1 MSFIELR
8 QIDDNDWKGK
18 YQGNYGVYTIKV
30 TLEGKEAVKYSC
42 SCPSG
47 GYPCKHIS
55 YIEEAIEKQ
64 MATNERQNK
73 NKGLRLEDLFKTVSV
88 EKLREFIITQA
99 KYNEELLNAILLEFA
114 ANVESTEDN
123 KYSSIIQKALATVK
137 VGMDDDDYD
146 EGPQNIDVFDQ
157 WFKKAKD
164 YIRQKQYDEAIL
176 ICKACIEEYSRW
188 LENIEEEN
196 SYFSDEYQSIPFD
209 IMGKAV
215 EHLDK
220 ASKEKLFNFC
230 FTELKKEEYE
240 ETGFY
245 HGFLGLFEDL
255 ALTVDPDAFIALQD
269 ELLAD
274 EEDKT
279 SRNAETILRRKIE
292 FYRRLHQPEKAWALL
307 EENMQIV
314 SFRKEVVENCIEKG
328 KFTEAK
334 KIINDF
340 FTEREEKNNPYT
352 GTAWYKLLLEIAEKE
367 KDIPAIRE
375 LSYRFIRER
384 FNGKYYEIYRDTFNS
399 NEWAIEMEK
408 LLFEYD
414 HEKSFRSS
422 VADLLAAEEEK
433 ERLLHYIEKHFS
445 IDRLEAYY
453 KIFVSEFPE
462 RTLEL
467 FRQPLISYAENNIG
481 RSHYLYV
488 ASLLSK
494 MSKIEGGK
502 KMVSELVAGFRIQ
515 YKNRKAMMEILG
527 QF

>member
-114 ANVESTEDN
+114 ANAESTEGN

-137 VGMDDDDYD
+137 VCMDDDYYD

-188 LENIEEEN
+188 LENIGEEN
-196 SYFSDEYQSIPFD
+196 HYFSDEYQSIPFD
-209 IMGKAV
+209 IMGKAAK
-215 EHLDK
+215 HLDETD
-220 ASKEKLFNFC
+220 KEELFNFC
-230 FTELKKEEYE
+230 FLELKKEEYE
-240 ETGFY
+240 KTGFY
-245 HGFLGLFEDL
+245 YSFLGLFESL

-274 EEDKT
+274 EEDKS
-279 SRNAETILRRKIE
+279 SRNVESILRRKVE

-307 EENMQIV
+307 EGNMQIV
-314 SFRKEVVENCIEKG
+314 SFRKEVVENYIEKG

-334 KIINDF
+334 KRINDF
-340 FTEREEKNNPYT
+340 FTEQEEKDNPYT
-352 GTAWYKLLLEIAEKE
+352 GTAWYKLLLQIAEKE
-367 KDIPAIRE
+367 KDIPAVRE
-375 LSYRFIRER
+375 LSYRFIKGH

-399 NEWAIEMEK
+399 DEWAMEMEK
-408 LLFEYD
+408 LLLEYGN
-414 HEKSFRSS
+414 EKSFRSS
-422 VADLLAAEEEK
+422 VADLLAAENET

-445 IDRLEAYY
+445 LNKLETYY
-453 KIFVSEFPE
+453 NIFASEYPE
-462 RTLEL
+462 KTLEL
-467 FRQPLISYAENNIG
+467 FKEPMISYAENNIG
-481 RSHYLYV
+481 RSHYLYI
-488 ASLLSK
+488 ASLLKK

-502 KMVSELVAGFRIQ
+502 KAVSELVAGFRVK
-515 YKNRKAMMEILG
+515 YKNRRAMMEILNR
-527 QF
+527 F